1 MKQEEN
7 ISPQHIEKEIIEP
20 QLNMLL
26 TTDEED
32 ERPVYIAGNFNN
44 WVTQDKNFQ
53 MEKVGKGL
61 YHFKFPFDFIVNLQT
76 SVEPSLEKVPKMG
89 SLSIILSSVYFI
101 VIAER
106 IYFVSVG
113 FPW

>member
-1 MKQEEN
+1 
-7 ISPQHIEKEIIEP
+7 
-20 QLNMLL
+20 
-26 TTDEED
+26 
-32 ERPVYIAGNFNN
+32 
-44 WVTQDKNFQ
+44 
-53 MEKVGKGL
+53 
-61 YHFKFPFDFIVNLQT
+61 LQT
-76 SVEPSLEKVPKMG
+76 SVEPSLEKAPKMG